1 MRAKKMLW
9 KKKLNLLDSMY
20 FCCTEKKE
28 SFFLDKIVNVLLNII
43 YTIIQNSEDKN
54 KDWCMKKSLLLLLL
68 KVRPNLD

>member
-1 MRAKKMLW
+1 
-9 KKKLNLLDSMY
+9 MY

-54 KDWCMKKSLLLLLL
+54 KDWCIKKSLLLLLL